1 MKKENQHRSYHSE
14 PVQEIMGTVP
24 SWITRWGVTVIFSIL
39 VLILVGC
46 CVIRYPETLT
56 GSVDLTSY
64 DRNSCHGVVHLSSAG
79 IGKVKAGQT
88 VNVRLNGFP
97 YMEFGIVK
105 AVVSDGS
112 PAPETGKDGREN
124 YTVGI
129 VFPDGLITTYGKRL
143 PFMQGMDG
151 EADVI
156 TDNRSLMDAIIGP
169 MKSIWNNR

>member
-112 PAPETGKDGREN
+112 PAPETGKDGRVN
-124 YTVGI
+124 YTVSI
-129 VFPDGLITTYGKRL
+129 VFPDGLITTYGRRL
-143 PFMQGMDG
+143 PFMQDMDG
-151 EADVI
+151 VADVI
-156 TDNRSLMDAIIGP
+156 TDSRSLMNVIIGP
-169 MKSIWNNR
+169 MKSLWNNR